1 MSEKRGHKRRRI
13 IIKILFQFK
22 LLAVFVLAILSM
34 ALHLYFSLDPSLTII
49 IFVIVVIL
57 FILTTHLIA
66 GPLYRFEKS
75 FEILREGDLTYRI
88 NLRKGD
94 ELRDLAE
101 MFNDMMED
109 VHNKMKSDRTKREEV
124 VQTIEDM
131 KGMVLSS
138 GLKDDLKQ
146 KLSEKLDSI
155 GGRVREINSEFT
167 V

>member
-1 MSEKRGHKRRRI
+1 MAGKRGYKRRRV

-22 LLAVFVLAILSM
+22 LLAIFVLAIFSM
-34 ALHLYFSLDPSLTII
+34 ALHLYFGLDPSLTII

-57 FILTTHLIA
+57 FTLTTHLIA

-75 FEILREGDLTYRI
+75 FETLREGDLTYRI

-109 VHNKMKSDRTKREEV
+109 IHNKMKGDRAKREEI
-124 VQTIEDM
+124 VQTIENI
-131 KGMVLSS
+131 KEMVSSS
-138 GLKDDLKQ
+138 GLEGDLKQ
-146 KLSEKLDSI
+146 RFSEKLDAI
-155 GGRVREINSEFT
+155 GSRVREINSGFT

>member
-1 MSEKRGHKRRRI
+1 MDGKKGYKRRSV

-34 ALHLYFSLDPSLTII
+34 VLHVYFGLDPSLTIVL
-49 IFVIVVIL
+49 FVIVVIL

-75 FEILREGDLTYRI
+75 FEMLKEGDLTYRI

-94 ELRDLAE
+94 ELKDLAE

-109 VHNKMKSDRTKREEV
+109 IHNKMKRDRARREEM
-124 VQTIEDM
+124 VQTVEDM
-131 KGMVLSS
+131 KGMISSS
-138 GLKDDLKQ
+138 GLQDDLKQ
-146 KLSEKLDSI
+146 RLSEKLNTI
-155 GGRVREINSEFT
+155 GDRAREINREFII
-167 V
+167 